1 MAMLLDLKLKKKE
14 STWITTVIKYSDM
27 LKINVN
33 DVMNKNEIINDFDSL
48 EWKEKLMN
56 KSTLFFY

>member
-1 MAMLLDLKLKKKE
+1 
-14 STWITTVIKYSDM
+14 M